1 MKEAAKTHLEAAKTH
16 SEAAEAAAE
25 EALTAA
31 AEAELERDPLTWR
44 IDSENN
50 EEWEAALQTAMD
62 YIALLE
68 GVLTRTKQK
77 AANSLIHAPE
87 DCLDA
92 TLTNKQ
98 SYAPHFGEIV
108 GILRQIK
115 KTFGEKLSESQ
126 KEDISNRTSNI
137 HKLLVDARMDIS

>member
-1 MKEAAKTHLEAAKTH
+1 MKVSLLQKCKKESTTKAAKTH
-16 SEAAEAAAE
+16 SRAAEAAAE

-31 AEAELERDPLTWR
+31 AEAELKR
-44 IDSENN
+44 IDSESD

-108 GILRQIK
+108 GILKQIK

-126 KEDISNRTSNI
+126 KEAISNRTSNI